1 MRRSFRFVYVGRIC
15 IVILHILFWGGHDI
29 GSEAENKKGNLVHSA
44 SLLGGCMQKGREDI
58 GVAEEKYW
66 NDAE

>member
-15 IVILHILFWGGHDI
+15 IVILHILFWGDMTSVQKRKTKKEV
-29 GSEAENKKGNLVHSA
+29 GSFCFPSV
-44 SLLGGCMQKGREDI
+44 GGCMQKGREEI

-66 NDAE
+66 SGAE